1 MGSYGGVLVTG
12 PLVGELPEVEL
23 PDLPGLDPDELDR
36 LTREQTAAAAA
47 LAGLTAELDPWPP
60 VDP

>member
-1 MGSYGGVLVTG
+1 MGSYGGVLVT
-12 PLVGELPEVEL
+12 
-23 PDLPGLDPDELDR
+23 GLDPDELDR

>member
-1 MGSYGGVLVTG
+1 MVTG